1 MDTSSSLLSAKRDF
15 GRLGFGLF
23 TMAICS
29 LALQLLMSLAVS
41 LLAPSG
47 ALAENTPLSAFL
59 NFLPL
64 YGIALPIGFLVLRR
78 APAESC
84 APAKLRA
91 KDYWA
96 LFLICFPLMYGG
108 SILGSAIS
116 LIFSGGTSSNPV
128 DAAISDL
135 NWMQILITVVGA
147 PVLEEFFFRKQLIDR
162 SARYGE
168 GSAILF
174 SALMFG
180 LFHMNLYQFFYAFLI
195 GLVFGYVYLRTRC
208 LRYSILMH
216 MSINTFGGVIPAL
229 LSEHL
234 GEDALELA
242 DSADGLSALGDA
254 MPAYL
259 LTSLYSLLALAL
271 CVTGIIILIKKCRRF
286 VLLPASEELP
296 RGMRFRTIYCRAG
309 VILFTVVCVLVG
321 TLILA
326 FY

>member
-23 TMAICS
+23 TMVLLTIV
-29 LALQLLMSLAVS
+29 LQLIMSLAVS
-41 LLAPSG
+41 LSG
-47 ALAENTPLSAFL
+47 VSAALAENTPLNAFL

-64 YGIALPIGFLVLRR
+64 YGIALPVGFLVLRR
-78 APAESC
+78 VPAGPC
-84 APAKLRA
+84 VPAKLRA

-108 SILGSAIS
+108 SILGSALS
-116 LIFSGGTSSNPV
+116 LAISGGASSNPV
-128 DAAISDL
+128 DTAISDP
-135 NWMQILITVVGA
+135 NWMQILVTVVGA

-195 GLVFGYVYLRTRC
+195 GLVFGYVYLRTRR

-216 MSINTFGGVIPAL
+216 MSINAFGGVIPAL
-229 LSEHL
+229 LGEYL
-234 GEDALELA
+234 GEGTLEPV
-242 DSADGLSALGDA
+242 DSAAGLSELGEA

-271 CVTGIIILIKKCRRF
+271 CITGAVILIKKCRRF

-296 RGMRFRTIYCRAG
+296 RGTRFRTIYCRAG
-309 VILFTVVCVLVG
+309 VILFTVLCVLVG
-321 TLILA
+321 VFILA
-326 FY
+326 VY